1 MKKMIFFVIGI
12 ILLGSIVIIP
22 AYRSDTCGN
31 SEEEI
36 SAFLEEKHQENVSL
50 YKVSKNDR
58 IMAVIYDRKDLGTC
72 VAVFEKKLFGLRY
85 KYEGMDGIVENGL
98 QANGSW
104 NEGYL
109 KSKCEIVICG
119 DNRNG
124 TVESYVMEQVPDVA
138 RNDIEADYIL
148 DIYILDGIDFLPDR
162 LTQYTGN
169 GDLLL

>member
-1 MKKMIFFVIGI
+1 MKKMLFWVIGI
-12 ILLGSIVIIP
+12 IFLGSIVIMP
-22 AYRSDTCGN
+22 AYRSGTCGN
-31 SEEEI
+31 SEAEI
-36 SAFLEEKHQENVSL
+36 SAFLEETQRSNVSL
-50 YKVSKNDR
+50 HKTVQKDR
-58 IMAVIYDRKDLGTC
+58 VMAVIYDREDLGTC

-85 KYEGMDGIVENGL
+85 KYEGMDGIVDNGL

-109 KSKCEIVICG
+109 KSKCDIVICG

-124 TVESYVMEQVPDVA
+124 TIESYVMEQVPDVA

-162 LTQYTGN
+162 LMQYTGN